1 MDTLH
6 IVGATGQIGK
16 RLVERGPS
24 LLNASTT
31 INPISRFELKLDKT
45 PLHFDFDTLKMGDTV
60 VFCAAISEPSVCAKD
75 FSKALTVNVITTG
88 DFIHE
93 ALSRGCK
100 VIFLSSDAVYGDVN
114 GEFDEEQPIKPLGVY
129 AETKSIIE
137 KRFVEYPLFKL
148 LRLSFNF
155 FKDDRFTTYLRNCVK
170 EGSVAEIF
178 DPFVRSIVHRDD
190 TVDAIISLTNKWDVC
205 EETIINC
212 GGPETLSRIE
222 FADIIKMVLPNLQ
235 TKVITPEE
243 KFYQDRPAVVSMRSP
258 LLEKVL
264 GRPAKTI
271 REAVAMEFLNGY

>member
-45 PLHFDFDTLKMGDTV
+45 PLHF
-60 VFCAAISEPSVCAKD
+60 D

-243 KFYQDRPAVVSMRSP
+243 KFYQDRPAVVSMRGSSYGVFKWILKIINP
-258 LLEKVL
+258 GQK
-264 GRPAKTI
+264 
-271 REAVAMEFLNGY
+271 LNL